1 MLNFKTKYDGEARKL
16 ADSERSANN
25 LEIQK
30 KAMEKASELQR
41 KQNMDKINQLNQQIA
56 AEKDTREV
64 WISRYEKE

>member
-41 KQNMDKINQLNQQIA
+41 KQNMDKINQLNQ
-56 AEKDTREV
+56 
-64 WISRYEKE
+64 

>member
-1 MLNFKTKYDGEARKL
+1 MLNFKTKYDGESRKL

-41 KQNMDKINQLNQQIA
+41 KQNMDKINQLNQ
-56 AEKDTREV
+56 
-64 WISRYEKE
+64 